1 MTSRDGKARKR
12 LEGRFENPIFKQVGR
27 RLAASGGLSLNDW
40 SYGKL
45 VKEASHGTHVAR
57 IVFTQSKRLAELHT
71 AAFYGYSGDEEGA
84 LASGFWKLEE
94 NIKALAPR
102 MKDYQSYVKVLRDGY
117 VLGRTGVGRRFSD
130 YIKGVDCGVVNMSH
144 SEPQKVF
151 KRLADL
157 MRS

>member
-12 LEGRFENPIFKQVGR
+12 LESRFENPIFKQVGR

-57 IVFTQSKRLAELHT
+57 IVFTQSKRLAELHA
-71 AAFYGYSGDEEGA
+71 AAFYGYGGDKGG
-84 LASGFWKLEE
+84 S
-94 NIKALAPR
+94 LAPR

-130 YIKGVDCGVVNMSH
+130 DIKGVDCGVVHMSH

-151 KRLADL
+151 NRLADL